1 MFGLTTTRRLR
12 REALALHA
20 DIHRLRKERDTARDE
35 RDAFKAAAT
44 TAARMVADATQPRQ
58 QPAPGPRPKVSLL
71 KTPARLI
78 EGGHSNTT
86 LSPLT
91 VAAQANARARA
102 LEERLATLQTANMRC
117 TCSRDITPH
126 TPRIC
131 ECGHGHH
138 AHTVPTPHSCFA
150 FGQTCPCK
158 AYRQLP
164 HDKAVAQLER
174 NRQAAAEREWENG
187 GAA

>member
-12 REALALHA
+12 RELLVAAALTA
-20 DIHRLRKERDTARDE
+20 RLRDERDQARDE
-35 RDAFKAAAT
+35 RDAFKTAAR

-58 QPAPGPRPKVSLL
+58 SVAGRRLKVSLL